1 MFERF
6 VIFYLDQLLI
16 EKSVYPIKMPPHIFI
31 RNAFMSQNEEF
42 KDSTSTGLVS
52 LVIAAIFA
60 FPLLPMLM
68 GWFTMLR

>member
-1 MFERF
+1 
-6 VIFYLDQLLI
+6 
-16 EKSVYPIKMPPHIFI
+16 
-31 RNAFMSQNEEF
+31 MSQNEEF